1 MQTVTY
7 IEMASNS
14 FTGST
19 SNPSFSFQG
28 GRPCNSLAWNN
39 LSTEFL
45 AAGFE
50 KNRNDSAIL
59 IFDTG
64 RSLPPA
70 SSDFIQTAPTSGS
83 IFKTP
88 AKDSGSTTTSSSSPS
103 EYIRASIE
111 IGLGETCHSLA
122 WFKDHHDTIVA
133 GMNSKNLKVFDVRC
147 CDGSSAAR

>member
-1 MQTVTY
+1 
-7 IEMASNS
+7 
-14 FTGST
+14 
-19 SNPSFSFQG
+19 
-28 GRPCNSLAWNN
+28 LAWNIA
-39 LSTEFL
+39 STEFL

-50 KNRNDSAIL
+50 KNRNDCAIL

-64 RSLPPA
+64 RTLPPA
-70 SSDFIQTAPTSGS
+70 SAEFIPAVVPTSGS

-88 AKDSGSTTTSSSSPS
+88 SKDPSPSPSAAPPS

-122 WFKDHHDTIVA
+122 WFKDHPDTIVA

-147 CDGSSAAR
+147 CDGSSSTR